1 MIHSQ
6 CFLCLLSLFRYIK
19 GTVKLGKSLKLRTN
33 EFVYLTCQMLLNHYV
48 KEKQGLGSVGQ
59 LYTA

>member
-33 EFVYLTCQMLLNHYV
+33 DFLPYLSVVIKPLCQRETELR
-48 KEKQGLGSVGQ
+48 KC
-59 LYTA
+59 

>member
-33 EFVYLTCQMLLNHYV
+33 EFVYLTLPYLSNVIKPLCQS
-48 KEKQGLGSVGQ
+48 ETGLRKC
-59 LYTA
+59 